1 MANGAHSSKA
11 ACDGVSVVNC
21 SVHCRA
27 AGE

>member
-1 MANGAHSSKA
+1 MADGAHSSKA

-21 SVHCRA
+21 SVHCRT